1 MYWQLSGLRSARLPL
16 CFQHI
21 IQASLSCNQ
30 QHSFRHVKLSSVM
43 QQHHPCG
50 YMWSMQGMTED
61 EVQAAA
67 TQAMQET
74 AASSDAAKSSTASLG
89 DAQSR
94 YYSLAHSVEEVVRS
108 QPSMLKPPSGAKL
121 RQYQMVGLQW
131 MVSLYNNHLNGIL
144 ADEMGL
150 GKTVQVC
157 TMHELVVQYQA
168 ACTLFPGPFMQ
179 RHLLANGNFRYM
191 CSVNSVRR
199 LVISCHSSSWCC
211 FVEFTTETAPICGST
226 SSNHPVSCADA
237 CSAHRCLR

>member
-1 MYWQLSGLRSARLPL
+1 MSALVMQQRHPFSHVMLS
-16 CFQHI
+16 FVI
-21 IQASLSCNQ
+21 
-30 QHSFRHVKLSSVM
+30 
-43 QQHHPCG
+43 QQHHPCL
-50 YMWSMQGMTED
+50 WSMQGMTED

-74 AASSDAAKSSTASLG
+74 AASSDAAKSSTSSLG

-157 TMHELVVQYQA
+157 TMHELVMQYLA
-168 ACTLFPGPFMQ
+168 ACTLFLLRFRQ
-179 RHLLANGNFRYM
+179 WHLLANDNFRHIH
-191 CSVNSVRR
+191 SVKPLWCQQCTQACHQLLQQQFVLFSTFHQGNSSHLWLHIVQPSG
-199 LVISCHSSSWCC
+199 L
-211 FVEFTTETAPICGST
+211 
-226 SSNHPVSCADA
+226 
-237 CSAHRCLR
+237 L

>member
-1 MYWQLSGLRSARLPL
+1 
-16 CFQHI
+16 
-21 IQASLSCNQ
+21 
-30 QHSFRHVKLSSVM
+30 
-43 QQHHPCG
+43 
-50 YMWSMQGMTED
+50 MQGMTED

-74 AASSDAAKSSTASLG
+74 AASSDAGKSSTSGLG

-108 QPSMLKPPSGAKL
+108 QPSMLVPPKGAKL

-157 TMHELVVQYQA
+157 ISVQQNLPVSA
-168 ACTLFPGPFMQ
+168 AGRATAALACTRCKTFYGFLFSSAPG
-179 RHLLANGNFRYM
+179 LATVSYM
-191 CSVNSVRR
+191 HMGISV
-199 LVISCHSSSWCC
+199 
-211 FVEFTTETAPICGST
+211 E
-226 SSNHPVSCADA
+226 
-237 CSAHRCLR
+237 

>member
-1 MYWQLSGLRSARLPL
+1 VCWQLCGLRSARL
-16 CFQHI
+16 HASNI
-21 IQASLSCNQ
+21 IQA
-30 QHSFRHVKLSSVM
+30 RHVSPCHATTSSIQPRHVIIC
-43 QQHHPCG
+43 HTTAS
-50 YMWSMQGMTED
+50 SMLVVNAGH
-61 EVQAAA
+61 VQAAA

-74 AASSDAAKSSTASLG
+74 AASSDAAKSSTSSLG

-157 TMHELVVQYQA
+157 TMHELVMQYLA
-168 ACTLFPGPFMQ
+168 ACTLFLLRFRQ
-179 RHLLANGNFRYM
+179 WHLLANDNFRHIH
-191 CSVNSVRR
+191 SVKPLWCQQCTQACHQLLLQQQFVLFSTFHQGNSSHLWLHIVQPSG
-199 LVISCHSSSWCC
+199 L
-211 FVEFTTETAPICGST
+211 
-226 SSNHPVSCADA
+226 
-237 CSAHRCLR
+237 L

>member
-1 MYWQLSGLRSARLPL
+1 
-16 CFQHI
+16 
-21 IQASLSCNQ
+21 
-30 QHSFRHVKLSSVM
+30 
-43 QQHHPCG
+43 
-50 YMWSMQGMTED
+50 MTED

-74 AASSDAAKSSTASLG
+74 AASSDAAKSFTSGLG

-168 ACTLFPGPFMQ
+168 ACTLFPEPFME
-179 RHLLANGNFRYM
+179 RHLLANGNFRYT

-199 LVISCHSSSWCC
+199 LGISCHSSSWCC
-211 FVEFTTETAPICGST
+211 FVEFTTEQRPSVAPHRPIIRS
-226 SSNHPVSCADA
+226 HCADA
-237 CSAHRCLR
+237 CSAHRCLQ

>member
-1 MYWQLSGLRSARLPL
+1 
-16 CFQHI
+16 
-21 IQASLSCNQ
+21 
-30 QHSFRHVKLSSVM
+30 
-43 QQHHPCG
+43 
-50 YMWSMQGMTED
+50 MTEE

-74 AASSDAAKSSTASLG
+74 TASSDAAKSSTASLG

-157 TMHELVVQYQA
+157 PMHELVVQNLD
-168 ACTLFPGPFMQ
+168 ACTLFPLRSRHQ
-179 RHLLANGNFRYM
+179 HLLANATNPGTCTVSNLCRVKSA
-191 CSVNSVRR
+191 CR
-199 LVISCHSSSWCC
+199 LVISRFYGSSLRCIVYSIR
-211 FVEFTTETAPICGST
+211 ETAYICGST
-226 SSNHPVSCADA
+226 LSSHLVSCDDA
-237 CSAHRCLR
+237 CSVQRCLQCLLAADNVG

>member
-1 MYWQLSGLRSARLPL
+1 MTAL
-16 CFQHI
+16 
-21 IQASLSCNQ
+21 
-30 QHSFRHVKLSSVM
+30 
-43 QQHHPCG
+43 
-50 YMWSMQGMTED
+50 QGMTED

-74 AASSDAAKSSTASLG
+74 AASSDAVKSSTSGLG

-150 GKTVQVC
+150 GKTVQVRVLGQLLLLS
-157 TMHELVVQYQA
+157 LVV
-168 ACTLFPGPFMQ
+168 CILLTLVWLV
-179 RHLLANGNFRYM
+179 RLLLLLLLL
-191 CSVNSVRR
+191 S
-199 LVISCHSSSWCC
+199 LTIS
-211 FVEFTTETAPICGST
+211 
-226 SSNHPVSCADA
+226 
-237 CSAHRCLR
+237 SAHIGRTELQQLGLATCPLSSLAMFTCPPAQTHLALSARQLDLALSCCLVSDS

>member
-1 MYWQLSGLRSARLPL
+1 MFSLVTQQRHPVR
-16 CFQHI
+16 HI
-21 IQASLSCNQ
+21 ILSFAMH
-30 QHSFRHVKLSSVM
+30 QHNA
-43 QQHHPCG
+43 CG
-50 YMWSMQGMTED
+50 WSMQGMTED

-157 TMHELVVQYQA
+157 TMHGADNAILGCMHFVPIAMQA
-168 ACTLFPGPFMQ
+168 MASLCK
-179 RHLLANGNFRYM
+179 
-191 CSVNSVRR
+191 
-199 LVISCHSSSWCC
+199 
-211 FVEFTTETAPICGST
+211 
-226 SSNHPVSCADA
+226 
-237 CSAHRCLR
+237 

>member
-1 MYWQLSGLRSARLPL
+1 
-16 CFQHI
+16 
-21 IQASLSCNQ
+21 
-30 QHSFRHVKLSSVM
+30 
-43 QQHHPCG
+43 
-50 YMWSMQGMTED
+50 MQGMTED

-157 TMHELVVQYQA
+157 TMHELIMQYLA
-168 ACTLFPGPFMQ
+168 ACTLFPLRFRQ
-179 RHLLANGNFRYM
+179 WHLLANDRFRYM
-191 CSVNSVRR
+191 CSVNSARR
-199 LVISCHSSSWCC
+199 LVISCCHSSSLCC
-211 FVEFTTETAPICGST
+211 FVYSIRETAHIRGST
-226 SSNHPVSCADA
+226 LTSHLISCDDCMRHHKRSDDA
-237 CSAHRCLR
+237 CSVHRCLQ